1 MNNRIV
7 CPVMLLVGISIG
19 AGVGT
24 LISKSKIDQGKKDF
38 EQLQTQ
44 MQTEKTESEETIQ
57 KAATEIA
64 RKDNELARTKSLLS
78 QITMQLA
85 KAKAELRAV
94 KSRNPEPVL
103 TSPGTGEPEVV
114 ITTPSGTATPA
125 VASVEYTVE
134 ENDSLW
140 KIAEEQLGNGIRYQ
154 EIIDLNDGVTE
165 NTVLHKGMKL
175 KLPKQ

>member
-7 CPVMLLVGISIG
+7 CPVMLLVGIGIG
-19 AGVGT
+19 TGVGM
-24 LISKSKIDQGKKDF
+24 LISKPKIDKGQKDF
-38 EQLQTQ
+38 AQLQTQ
-44 MQTEKTESEETIQ
+44 IQTAKAESDETIQ
-57 KAATEIA
+57 KAATEIV
-64 RKDNELARTKSLLS
+64 RMKDFGK

-85 KAKAELRAV
+85 KANAELRAI
-94 KSRNPEPVL
+94 KSRNLDSAP
-103 TSPGTGEPEVV
+103 TSPEEAEPEVV

>member
-1 MNNRIV
+1 MNNRMLY
-7 CPVMLLVGISIG
+7 PVMLLVGIGIG
-19 AGVGT
+19 TGVGM
-24 LISKSKIDQGKKDF
+24 LISKPKIDKGQKDF

-44 MQTEKTESEETIQ
+44 MQTAKAESEKT
-57 KAATEIA
+57 IA
-64 RKDNELARTKSLLS
+64 RNENEITRMKDFVK

-85 KAKAELRAV
+85 KAKAELEAI
-94 KSRNPEPVL
+94 KGGNPESAL
-103 TSPGTGEPEVV
+103 TSPEAAEPEVV
-114 ITTPSGTATPA
+114 ITTPIGTAPA
-125 VASVEYTVE
+125 TSAIDYTVE

-175 KLPKQ
+175 KLPKE

>member
-1 MNNRIV
+1 
-7 CPVMLLVGISIG
+7 MLLVGIGIG
-19 AGVGT
+19 AGVGM
-24 LISKSKIDQGKKDF
+24 LISKSKIDKGQKDF

-44 MQTEKTESEETIQ
+44 MQTAKIESEETIQ

-64 RKDNELARTKSLLS
+64 RMKDFGK

-85 KAKAELRAV
+85 KANAELRAI
-94 KSRNPEPVL
+94 KSRNPESAP
-103 TSPGTGEPEVV
+103 TSPEAAEPEVV
-114 ITTPSGTATPA
+114 ITTPTGTVPAT
-125 VASVEYTVE
+125 VFIDYTVV